1 MLVLFRMRCDGG
13 VLIPETFDL
22 NTTLK
27 MAGSPERTFKSETTK
42 EVLKLYFRGQKTRV
56 TDEAT
61 QMVAEVT
68 SLAVVEAVL
77 RAGKQAKA
85 EGSSVIQAGHLEKI
99 IPQLILDL

>member
-1 MLVLFRMRCDGG
+1 
-13 VLIPETFDL
+13 
-22 NTTLK
+22 